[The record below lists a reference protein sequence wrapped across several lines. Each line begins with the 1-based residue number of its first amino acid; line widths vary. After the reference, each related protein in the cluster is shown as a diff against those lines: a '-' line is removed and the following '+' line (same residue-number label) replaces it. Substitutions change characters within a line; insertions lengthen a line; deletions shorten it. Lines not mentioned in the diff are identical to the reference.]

1 MKVWKVF
8 AGSRK
13 ARIICFALAGAL
25 LVVSTVGLGYSVAA
39 PTEGVPTAKYEH
51 RGEFDYTVYLKPNI
65 LYGDV
70 VLRRDWSS
78 ATNLIPA
85 SRWPILLMRWWCR

>member
-8 AGSRK
+8 AKSRR

-25 LVVSTVGLGYSVAA
+25 LVASIVGLGYSAA
-39 PTEGVPTAKYEH
+39 PTEEVPTAKYEH

-70 VLRRDWSS
+70 VLSEEEEEE
-78 ATNLIPA
+78 T
-85 SRWPILLMRWWCR
+85 